1 MEPTA
6 EVVPPSEIPG
16 SALNDGCPPHPE
28 KPAEVPDEKPKKRK
42 KEVPEWQRPEALAEY
57 DAATLKLI
65 NDLDG
70 EIDSLFDDALS
81 KKAAAK
87 EAKDDWEAKRDEMQR
102 VIKERKNN
110 RGKPVQKTLFE
121 AAAPVADEPTP
132 VPTVEAVPLAGP
144 DPLEDLWK
152 EFPIDRCTTFGLT
165 ARDVDILA
173 SGERKGGLPTY
184 PVRTIGESAL
194 YSSGDGS
201 VPRHFADF
209 KGLGASGSDRIGA
222 ALEAFWGGWGKGGK
236 EEFAKEKGLTS
247 GNPTAQP
254 DAGGGGEDPRGG
266 DLGGGVQPEGA
277 GGTTGDDGE
286 PVGYTTPAGETEE
299 VHGHTGRFENGEFKP
314 DGGVIVED
322 EDLAA
327 IPTGNDADTFSLG
340 GGE

>member
-6 EVVPPSEIPG
+6 DVAPPSEIPG

-28 KPAEVPDEKPKKRK
+28 KPAEVPEEKPKRKPK
-42 KEVPEWQRPEALAEY
+42 KEVPEWQWPEALAEY
-57 DAATLKLI
+57 DSATLKLI

-70 EIDSLFDDALS
+70 EIDSLSDDALS

-87 EAKDDWEAKRDEMQR
+87 EAKDAWEAKRDEMQR

-121 AAAPVADEPTP
+121 AAGPVADEPTP
-132 VPTVEAVPLAGP
+132 VPAVEAVPLAGP

-152 EFPIDRCTTFGLT
+152 GFPIERCTTFGLT

-184 PVRTIGESAL
+184 PVRTLGESAL

-222 ALEAFWGGWGKGGK
+222 ALEAFWGWWGKGGK

-277 GGTTGDDGE
+277 GGPAGDDGE
-286 PVGYTTPAGETEE
+286 QVVSTTVTVE
-299 VHGHTGRFENGEFKP
+299 HFLNDP
-314 DGGVIVED
+314 DAKAPTD